1 MEHWTGLEGSMLVA
15 ALLIAGSVQTVVLA
29 ASIWMLSGEE
39 DHPFVEDGQ
48 FVVWGKCGGIMLV
61 VTLCSLL
68 PYGGWI
74 ALAAWYFGIMIL
86 FNREFDQALFI
97 FLANIVIALV
107 VIWLLG
113 LAFK

>member
-1 MEHWTGLEGSMLVA
+1 MVPWTGLEGSMLVA
-15 ALLIAGSVQTVVLA
+15 MLLIAGSVQTVVLA

-48 FVVWGKCGGIMLV
+48 FVVWGKCAGLMVV
-61 VTLCSLL
+61 VTMLSLI

-86 FNREFDQALFI
+86 FNREFGEALFI
-97 FLANIVIALV
+97 FLANIIIALV
-107 VIWLLG
+107 VIWLLTN
-113 LAFK
+113 AFN